1 MVKTP
6 APSRKVMQM
15 SDDVM
20 AEIHRDYLF
29 NLVLKG
35 ERDDGRAF
43 DEFRDISIETG
54 VAGMAEGSALVTLGD
69 TQILVGVKIQ
79 PGEPFP
85 DTPDVGVLITN
96 TELIPMASPEYEAG
110 PPREGAIEIA
120 RVVDRGIRES
130 KAIDLEKLCMVKGE
144 KVWII
149 FIDIHVLNNGGNIID
164 AASIGS
170 IAALLSTTLPAERYG
185 LGEDSPLPVRD
196 IPVAVTAV
204 EFGGELLLDP
214 SLEEGKLAG
223 TVYTVITNSDGS
235 ISGMQ
240 KSGIEPLTIEQA
252 MRVVDM
258 AQTAAA
264 KIREKFLE
272 V

>member
-1 MVKTP
+1 
-6 APSRKVMQM
+6 M
-15 SDDVM
+15 SNDVM
-20 AEIHRDYLF
+20 AEIQRDYLF

-35 ERDDGRAF
+35 ERADGRAF
-43 DEFRDISIETG
+43 DEFREMSIETNVIG
-54 VAGMAEGSALVTLGD
+54 AAEGSALVKLGD
-69 TQILVGVKIQ
+69 TQVLVGIKTQ

-85 DTPDVGVLITN
+85 DTPDVGVIITN
-96 TELIPMASPEYEAG
+96 AELIPMASPEFEAG

-130 KAIDLEKLCMVKGE
+130 KSIDLKKLCITEGE

-164 AASIGS
+164 AASAGS
-170 IAALLSTTLPAERYG
+170 IAALLTATLPAARYD
-185 LGEDSPLPVRD
+185 LGEDSQIPMRD
-196 IPVAVTAV
+196 IPVAVTAI

-214 SLEEGKLAG
+214 SLDEEQIAG
-223 TVYTVITNSDGS
+223 TSLTVITNTDGS

-240 KSGIEPLTIEQA
+240 KSGAEPLTVDQVI
-252 MRVVDM
+252 RVVDM
-258 AQTAAA
+258 AKTAAA
-264 KIREKFLE
+264 DIRKKFLE